1 MASAWL
7 IRRCI
12 DPHATFAFVER
23 AAESDV
29 AFDMYSGP
37 FSHQGGLC
45 TFEVLAASFALTEP
59 AIVQIGQI
67 VHDLDLKEA
76 RYTRSEAATVGR
88 MVEGLRQSHADD
100 QELLRHGIAMFEALA
115 RSFASVPAP
124 PATRGSRARKSRKAT
139 AGAKSAVDRLAKGK
153 ANAKR

>member
-76 RYTRSEAATVGR
+76 RYTRS
-88 MVEGLRQSHADD
+88 DD